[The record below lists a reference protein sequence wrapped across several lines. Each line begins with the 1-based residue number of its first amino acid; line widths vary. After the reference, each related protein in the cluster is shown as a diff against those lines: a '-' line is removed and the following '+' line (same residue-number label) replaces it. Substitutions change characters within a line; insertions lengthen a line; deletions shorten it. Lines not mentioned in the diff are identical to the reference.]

1 MKNKL
6 KSFWYQFGG
15 WFLLLGVPL
24 VVVFIGVTAGQA
36 HKDYASI
43 PRTEA
48 VPPAESTV
56 TFDMET
62 NKTYTV
68 EDGVVVIPT
77 TPRPGEPQAKPV
89 EHLPD
94 SDRVW
99 EDSTFLSTQ
108 GYTLPEDAAL
118 PDGSMGLLTIP
129 KLGVSAPVYETEE
142 GGEMESMTKGVAHFA
157 VTSAWDGNIGFAS
170 HNVAPA
176 GAAAYFR
183 DIHQLAEGDIVRY
196 KTALGERKYK
206 VSEVKEIADDDW
218 SFLSRTDDNRLTLI
232 TCITGKPNMRLMVQ
246 ALEA

>member
-6 KSFWYQFGG
+6 KSFWYQYGG

-24 VVVFIGVTAGQA
+24 VVVFIGLAIGQTSPNKTP
-36 HKDYASI
+36 H
-43 PRTEA
+43 RTEA
-48 VPPAESTV
+48 VPPAESEV
-56 TFDMET
+56 TFDLEI
-62 NKTYTV
+62 NRTYTAQ
-68 EDGVVVIPT
+68 DGVVVIPAAEQQ
-77 TPRPGEPQAKPV
+77 GKSQAKPV

-94 SDRVW
+94 SDQVW
-99 EDSTFLSTQ
+99 EGSTSLSTQ
-108 GYTLPEDAAL
+108 DYTLPEDAAL

-176 GAAAYFR
+176 GAVAYFR

-196 KTALGERKYK
+196 KTALGEREYR
-206 VSEVKEIADDDW
+206 VSEVKEITDDDW

-232 TCITGKPNMRLMVQ
+232 TCITGKPNIRLMVQ

>member
-6 KSFWYQFGG
+6 KSFWYQYGG

-24 VVVFIGVTAGQA
+24 VVVSIGVTAGQA

-62 NKTYTV
+62 NKTYTA

-99 EDSTFLSTQ
+99 EDATFLSTQ

-142 GGEMESMTKGVAHFA
+142 GSEMESMTKGVAHFA

-170 HNVAPA
+170 HNVA
-176 GAAAYFR
+176 
-183 DIHQLAEGDIVRY
+183 HQLAEGDIVRY

-232 TCITGKPNMRLMVQ
+232 TCITGKPNTRLMVQ